1 MKMLFKRLICFLL
14 VTGMMAPSARAVRV
28 KDLTLVEGGRD
39 NQLVGYGLV
48 VGVAGKGDSRN
59 DQIVR
64 TVANALM
71 RFGLN
76 FFTNGTT
83 LNTTQIA
90 QNPLQST
97 QLKTENM
104 AAVMVTADIPGF
116 ARAGTRID
124 VTIASMGDAKTIQG
138 AVLLQ
143 TPLLGADEQVYAVA
157 QGAIAT
163 GGFIGGEGGAG
174 GATVQKNHPTVG
186 MIPGGALVEKEIPS
200 HFVRDNNVEL
210 LLLNPDYASA
220 ARLAQ
225 AINQEFPQSAMAKSA
240 GTVNVAVPDDFK
252 GYEVNFIARMGAVE
266 VDPDVPARVVINER
280 TGTIIAT
287 ANVRISA
294 VAISH
299 GALTISV
306 AQQGARQTDQAE
318 STRQLN
324 AQATGA
330 NGEPTAGLNA
340 TENQAAQRTRDI
352 RTSTQTT
359 VVEKAGVLRIVE
371 EHPTI
376 QQVASALNALGLTTR
391 DMMSIFQTMKRAGAL
406 QAELILN

>member
-1 MKMLFKRLICFLL
+1 MNLLFKRVICLAMIASHL
-14 VTGMMAPSARAVRV
+14 VPSAHAVRV

-39 NQLVGYGLV
+39 NQLIGYGLV

-83 LNTTQIA
+83 LNTNQIA

-200 HFVRDNNVEL
+200 HFVRDNNIEL

-240 GTVNVAVPDDFK
+240 GTVNVAVPEDFK

-306 AQQGARQTDQAE
+306 AQQGLQVSGTTPVPERSDRRDGMLTDA
-318 STRQLN
+318 
-324 AQATGA
+324 ATT
-330 NGEPTAGLNA
+330 N
-340 TENQAAQRTRDI
+340 I

>member
-1 MKMLFKRLICFLL
+1 MNLLLKRVICLA
-14 VTGMMAPSARAVRV
+14 MMASHLVPSAHAVRV

-83 LNTTQIA
+83 LNTNQIA

-163 GGFIGGEGGAG
+163 GGFIGGEGGPG

-200 HFVRDNNVEL
+200 HFVRDNNIEL

-240 GTVNVAVPDDFK
+240 GTVNVAVPEEFK
-252 GYEVNFIARMGAVE
+252 GYEVNFIARMGAVD

-306 AQQGARQTDQAE
+306 AQQGA
-318 STRQLN
+318 
-324 AQATGA
+324 QATAAVAAGGNA
-330 NGEPTAGLNA
+330 PDTAAVGV
-340 TENQAAQRTRDI
+340 Q
-352 RTSTQTT
+352 TSTQTT
-359 VVEKAGVLRIVE
+359 VVEKSGVLRIVE

>member
-1 MKMLFKRLICFLL
+1 
-14 VTGMMAPSARAVRV
+14 
-28 KDLTLVEGGRD
+28 
-39 NQLVGYGLV
+39 
-48 VGVAGKGDSRN
+48 
-59 DQIVR
+59 
-64 TVANALM
+64 
-71 RFGLN
+71 
-76 FFTNGTT
+76 
-83 LNTTQIA
+83 
-90 QNPLQST
+90 
-97 QLKTENM
+97 
-104 AAVMVTADIPGF
+104 
-116 ARAGTRID
+116 
-124 VTIASMGDAKTIQG
+124 MGDAKTIQG

-240 GTVNVAVPDDFK
+240 GTVNVAVPEDFK

-306 AQQGARQTDQAE
+306 AQQGAQVSGTVPVPERTDLKDGML
-318 STRQLN
+318 TD
-324 AQATGA
+324 G
-330 NGEPTAGLNA
+330 PTTN
-340 TENQAAQRTRDI
+340 I

-391 DMMSIFQTMKRAGAL
+391 DMMSIFRP
-406 QAELILN
+406 

>member
-1 MKMLFKRLICFLL
+1 MNLFFKRVICMAMIASHL
-14 VTGMMAPSARAVRV
+14 VPSAHAVRV

-83 LNTTQIA
+83 LNTNQIA

-200 HFVRDNNVEL
+200 HFVRDNNIEL

-240 GTVNVAVPDDFK
+240 GTVNVAVPEDFK

-306 AQQGARQTDQAE
+306 AQQGAQVSGTTPVPERSDRRDGMLTDG
-318 STRQLN
+318 
-324 AQATGA
+324 ATT
-330 NGEPTAGLNA
+330 N
-340 TENQAAQRTRDI
+340 I

>member
-1 MKMLFKRLICFLL
+1 MFSRFICSVLMVAMF
-14 VTGMMAPSARAVRV
+14 APPAHAVRV

-83 LNTTQIA
+83 LKTDSIA

-240 GTVNVAVPDDFK
+240 GTVNVAVPEDFK

-306 AQQGARQTDQAE
+306 AQQGAQVSGTVPVPERTDMKDGML
-318 STRQLN
+318 TD
-324 AQATGA
+324 G
-330 NGEPTAGLNA
+330 PTTN
-340 TENQAAQRTRDI
+340 I

>member
-1 MKMLFKRLICFLL
+1 
-14 VTGMMAPSARAVRV
+14 
-28 KDLTLVEGGRD
+28 
-39 NQLVGYGLV
+39 
-48 VGVAGKGDSRN
+48 
-59 DQIVR
+59 
-64 TVANALM
+64 
-71 RFGLN
+71 
-76 FFTNGTT
+76 
-83 LNTTQIA
+83 
-90 QNPLQST
+90 
-97 QLKTENM
+97 
-104 AAVMVTADIPGF
+104 
-116 ARAGTRID
+116 
-124 VTIASMGDAKTIQG
+124 
-138 AVLLQ
+138 
-143 TPLLGADEQVYAVA
+143 
-157 QGAIAT
+157 
-163 GGFIGGEGGAG
+163 
-174 GATVQKNHPTVG
+174 

-200 HFVRDNNVEL
+200 HFVRDNSVEL

-287 ANVRISA
+287 SNVRISA

-318 STRQLN
+318 STRQQS

-330 NGEPTAGLNA
+330 NGDPAAGANA
-340 TENQAAQRTRDI
+340 TDNQTAQRTRDV
-352 RTSTQTT
+352 RTSTQVTA
-359 VVEKAGVLRIVE
+359 VEKAGALRVVE

>member
-1 MKMLFKRLICFLL
+1 MLLPTRTFMNLLFKRVICLA
-14 VTGMMAPSARAVRV
+14 MMASHLVPSAHAVRV

-83 LNTTQIA
+83 LNTNQIA

-240 GTVNVAVPDDFK
+240 GTVNVAVPEDFK

-306 AQQGARQTDQAE
+306 AQQGAQVSGTVPVPERTDLKDGML
-318 STRQLN
+318 TD
-324 AQATGA
+324 G
-330 NGEPTAGLNA
+330 PTTN
-340 TENQAAQRTRDI
+340 I

>member
-1 MKMLFKRLICFLL
+1 
-14 VTGMMAPSARAVRV
+14 
-28 KDLTLVEGGRD
+28 
-39 NQLVGYGLV
+39 
-48 VGVAGKGDSRN
+48 
-59 DQIVR
+59 
-64 TVANALM
+64 
-71 RFGLN
+71 
-76 FFTNGTT
+76 
-83 LNTTQIA
+83 
-90 QNPLQST
+90 
-97 QLKTENM
+97 
-104 AAVMVTADIPGF
+104 
-116 ARAGTRID
+116 
-124 VTIASMGDAKTIQG
+124 
-138 AVLLQ
+138 
-143 TPLLGADEQVYAVA
+143 
-157 QGAIAT
+157 
-163 GGFIGGEGGAG
+163 
-174 GATVQKNHPTVG
+174 

-240 GTVNVAVPDDFK
+240 GTVNVAVPEDFK

-306 AQQGARQTDQAE
+306 AQQGARAT
-318 STRQLN
+318 
-324 AQATGA
+324 AQAGDQ
-330 NGEPTAGLNA
+330 NA
-340 TENQAAQRTRDI
+340 AADV

-359 VVEKAGVLRIVE
+359 VVEKSGVLRIVE